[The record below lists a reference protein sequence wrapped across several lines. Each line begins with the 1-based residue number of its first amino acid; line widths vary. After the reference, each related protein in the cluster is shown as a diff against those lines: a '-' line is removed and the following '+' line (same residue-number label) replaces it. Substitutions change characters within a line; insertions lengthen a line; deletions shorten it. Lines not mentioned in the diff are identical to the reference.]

1 MVKMITSFVLQWW
14 KWLQALSHNGE
25 NDYKLC
31 LTMVKMITSF
41 VLQWWK
47 WLQALSHNGE
57 NDYKLCLTMVKIQED
72 KWRNTN
78 FYKSI

>member
-1 MVKMITSFVLQWW
+1 MVYVISCLTG
-14 KWLQALSHNGE
+14 LQALSHNGK

-41 VLQWWK
+41 VSQWWK

-57 NDYKLCLTMVKIQED
+57 NTRGQMKEYQLL
-72 KWRNTN
+72 
-78 FYKSI
+78 